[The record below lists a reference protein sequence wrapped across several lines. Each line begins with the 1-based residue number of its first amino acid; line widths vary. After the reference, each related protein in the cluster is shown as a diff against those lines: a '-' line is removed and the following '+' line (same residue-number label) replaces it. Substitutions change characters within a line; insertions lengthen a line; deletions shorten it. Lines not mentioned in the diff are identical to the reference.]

1 MATSKHFTVE
11 VKPTIPGE
19 RQAAN
24 GTNYADNDVIFD
36 WEPFQVPKGGGKLV
50 SLTAVLS
57 GTDGG
62 QQTTKDIE
70 FYFAKSINGVAPTSM
85 GNSNATVSAA
95 PIVKNHIIGS
105 TCLNSAVDYGGNPID
120 YFLVGTTGSGAAGSL
135 IPSIVLQGDP
145 DSGDN
150 VGFDTLYV
158 SAVLTEG
165 NISFGTK
172 VLTRGT
178 ITAGSTTTIPTDLEG
193 SADGDPNAENVFAVG
208 DVIET
213 GTGDT
218 VGTIASISAF
228 DTNHQDII
236 LEANNV
242 EEMADNEE
250 LFNVNPI
257 RVILSF
263 ER

>member
-1 MATSKHFTVE
+1 
-11 VKPTIPGE
+11 
-19 RQAAN
+19 
-24 GTNYADNDVIFD
+24 
-36 WEPFQVPKGGGKLV
+36 
-50 SLTAVLS
+50 
-57 GTDGG
+57 
-62 QQTTKDIE
+62 
-70 FYFAKSINGVAPTSM
+70 M
-85 GNSNATVSAA
+85 GNSNDTALAA

-105 TCLNSAVDYGGNPID
+105 TCLNSGADYGGNPID

-135 IPSIVLQGDP
+135 IPSIVLQGEA

-172 VLTRGT
+172 VLVKGA
-178 ITAGSTTTIPTDLEG
+178 ITADNTTTIPTDLEG
-193 SADGDPNAENVFAVG
+193 SPNSDPNAENVFAVG
-208 DVIET
+208 DALVT
-213 GTGDT
+213 GTGDN

-228 DTNHQDII
+228 DTSRQDII

-242 EEMADNEE
+242 EEIADDEE
-250 LFNVNPI
+250 LFNANPI